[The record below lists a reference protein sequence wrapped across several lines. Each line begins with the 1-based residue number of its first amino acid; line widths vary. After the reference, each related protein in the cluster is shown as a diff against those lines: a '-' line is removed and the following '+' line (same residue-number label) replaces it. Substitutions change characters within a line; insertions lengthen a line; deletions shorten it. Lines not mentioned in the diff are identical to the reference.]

1 MDFTRFHA
9 ASARRDPA
17 LALLAPS
24 AAVLRG
30 AGGRLGHPG
39 PGVGPANSR
48 RRVRTPDGPAVAA
61 AAPGAAAPQE
71 DDRKRQARETTARR
85 EARR

>member
-1 MDFTRFHA
+1 MDFTRFYAALAPIGHA
-9 ASARRDPA
+9 AAPP
-17 LALLAPS
+17 APS

-30 AGGRLGHPG
+30 AGGRLGRPG

-48 RRVRTPDGPAVAA
+48 RRARTPDGPAVAA

-71 DDRKRQARETTARR
+71 NDRKRQARETTARR